1 MTITQPMVITPRK
14 RMLHLIFLALWLLS
28 ASGYA
33 QAQTPRLPTP
43 KNVRVSGTTLSWKAV
58 ANASGYELRWRSGGG
73 TWMRAT
79 LPASQTRFTI
89 HNLSPNVYIRGAGT
103 RLGTASRGSPPQ
115 QLEPPPGPA
124 ASAARHGH
132 AYANTHSVA
141 VAITHC
147 DSHPAAAR
155 PAGAQQPAPAAERQ

>member
-1 MTITQPMVITPRK
+1 MMKQSLIGGFLLFLLVIITPT
-14 RMLHLIFLALWLLS
+14 
-28 ASGYA
+28 
-33 QAQTPRLPTP
+33 QAQNPRLPTP
-43 KNVRVSGTTLSWKAV
+43 KSVRVTGTTLSWKAV

-103 RLGTASRGSPPQ
+103 RPGTASRGSPPQ

-124 ASAARHGH
+124 ANAARHGH
-132 AYANTHSVA
+132 ANTHSVA
-141 VAITHC
+141 DAITHC
-147 DSHPAAAR
+147 DSHPATAR

>member
-1 MTITQPMVITPRK
+1 MLLVVI
-14 RMLHLIFLALWLLS
+14 LLTFS
-28 ASGYA
+28 TT
-33 QAQTPRLPTP
+33 QAQNPRLPTP

-89 HNLSPNVYIRGAGT
+89 HNLTPNVYIRGAGT
-103 RLGTASRGSPPQ
+103 RPGTASRGSPPQ

-141 VAITHC
+141 DAITHC
-147 DSHPAAAR
+147 DSHPAAPR
-155 PAGAQQPAPAAERQ
+155 PTGTQQPAPAAERQ